1 MPRKSSATNTA
12 KRSGYN
18 VRQAVG
24 SNIKIRR
31 LELGWSQQEL
41 ADRFGVS
48 RAAISQ
54 YEIGTGEVNA
64 GDLPRLADILG
75 LSLLEF
81 YEGPLFD
88 LCDTQS
94 ENRNWP
100 VKMATLLLE
109 KSGLLNRSQ
118 QQDRSQQQ
126 ADKRNA
132 DGSEQRVPE
141 DIDNISKDH
150 IFISDEFL
158 GGAWTVPYNGEPKH
172 DFDSVIRL
180 ADLAGNFLALSRQD
194 QETLSRVAEA
204 LRDKPAVKD
213 EPAVASKSLPTK
225 VSE

>member
-1 MPRKSSATNTA
+1 MPRKSSAANTA
-12 KRSGYN
+12 KHSGYN

-88 LCDTQS
+88 LCDTSS

-109 KSGLLNRSQ
+109 KSGLLSTSQ
-118 QQDRSQQQ
+118 QQIGKQNT
-126 ADKRNA
+126 DK
-132 DGSEQRVPE
+132 SEQKVPE
-141 DIDNISKDH
+141 DLDNISKDQ

-158 GGAWTVPYNGEPKH
+158 GAAWSVPYTGEPKH
-172 DFDSVIRL
+172 DLDSVIRL
-180 ADLAGNFLALSRQD
+180 ADLAGRFLSLPRQD

-204 LRDKPAVKD
+204 MYEKPVHQN
-213 EPAVASKSLPTK
+213 EPALAPKGGTMKASG
-225 VSE
+225 

>member
-18 VRQAVG
+18 VRQVVG
-24 SNIKIRR
+24 NTIKTRR

-88 LCDTQS
+88 LCDTSS

-109 KSGLLNRSQ
+109 KSGLLNKVEEDTNRSERRPAE
-118 QQDRSQQQ
+118 DAARIE
-126 ADKRNA
+126 RN
-132 DGSEQRVPE
+132 
-141 DIDNISKDH
+141 DI
-150 IFISDEFL
+150 FL
-158 GGAWTVPYNGEPKH
+158 LDDWLGVSYGIPNAGKHERDLETVAK
-172 DFDSVIRL
+172 L
-180 ADLAGNFLALSRQD
+180 ADLAGRFLSLSHQD

-204 LRDKPAVKD
+204 LHDKPAVKD
-213 EPAVASKSLPTK
+213 
-225 VSE
+225 